1 MTSVPVPVL
10 VAFAILLGWP
20 LLQLAGLLLARGPRK
35 RLNRLVASA
44 LADPDLTPDERAFVL
59 SHRDSI
65 RAGRWDGKLPG
76 IAALPVSLPV
86 AAIVQAGQRLAG
98 HPPRPRSKD
107 DGVADPDFL
116 RSNPRMG
123 EIFDLSTLV
132 AALRHP
138 VTSLLVL
145 LGLPITALGFSIAHG
160 RRGLPVALRHQVALH

>member
-1 MTSVPVPVL
+1 MSSKIFPTAQDAEN
-10 VAFAILLGWP
+10 AFYE
-20 LLQLAGLLLARGPRK
+20 
-35 RLNRLVASA
+35 A
-44 LADPDLTPDERAFVL
+44 LERADLEGMMAVW
-59 SHRDSI
+59 SEDEE
-65 RAGRWDGKLPG
+65 
-76 IAALPVSLPV
+76 
-86 AAIVQAGQRLAG
+86 IVCVHPAGQRLAG
-98 HPPRPRSKD
+98 HPPRPLSKD